1 MVPLPSLFT
10 RITNVLKLQAYD
22 PEIIPPLV
30 AILQVALSIPANDH
44 VKGRREAYIAL
55 NVRNEAT
62 FETFIKL
69 AGMNYPPAGV
79 SFLTQLAAAGT
90 VLDVQEEAPELGK
103 SQVFFGRTRSDANR
117 DIELQRIKLFHIFN
131 RSNHIGCA

>member
-1 MVPLPSLFT
+1 
-10 RITNVLKLQAYD
+10 
-22 PEIIPPLV
+22 LV

-69 AGMNYPPAGV
+69 AG
-79 SFLTQLAAAGT
+79 T

-103 SQVFFGRTRSDANR
+103 SQVFFGRSRSDANR

-131 RSNHIGCA
+131 RSNHIGCD